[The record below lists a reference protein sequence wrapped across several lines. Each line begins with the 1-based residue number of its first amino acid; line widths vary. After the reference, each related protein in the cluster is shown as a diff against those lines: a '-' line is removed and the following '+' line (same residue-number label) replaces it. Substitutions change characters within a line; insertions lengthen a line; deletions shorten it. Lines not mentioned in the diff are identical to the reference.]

1 MTSPDGREDM
11 DTEQQVADGAQPGA
25 PSLAPA
31 GAVGAPIQEPVP
43 GSPTV
48 VIPVGGVS
56 AVSATPR
63 ELMLEAQLAAAH
75 LRVELA
81 ETRLELANAKATPA
95 AAVAPATPVTAPA
108 VGPTAAGPSTST
120 AVTAGDAAQ
129 PAGAQVTIPRS
140 SVTRDGAPA
149 EKRSALRY
157 PTPKEFVPPTD
168 HKADSIQYVEKYMF
182 DLKSYVKYGVAADVP
197 PYLTFSQTSTG
208 TFDLVQEMA
217 ARDEA
222 LPEGEHMP
230 IDEVCRLIAKR
241 YLPSIDRATDARM
254 RLLGGEVTMRADEL
268 LGEYKARF
276 LAELALSARGSSHP
290 PMADCDQML
299 LYRRGMTA
307 DLRDA
312 CVTDAQARRLD
323 TFDEVHQYA
332 EAHETRVRMRRG
344 VQRSATQAMI
354 MHANPAPTP
363 ARAPTPTAMTMQG
376 NAGGRGRDRTARGR
390 GGGRS
395 AAPGRAPPQAD
406 RGGPSQPRSPGFG
419 GRGGGRGDKRG
430 RERDNDG
437 YERGRPRAG
446 TNASSGRTNRQGLQ
460 LTKQQFFSLL
470 DQQRCWYCGDPVGQP
485 PQHTGDT
492 CPHRR

>member
-1 MTSPDGREDM
+1 MNNPDVREDM
-11 DTEQQVADGAQPGA
+11 ETDQQPAADVQTGG
-25 PSLAPA
+25 PS
-31 GAVGAPIQEPVP
+31 EPVR
-43 GSPTV
+43 GSPTA
-48 VIPVGGVS
+48 VIAADTPVNSTLKEQLLEEQLKV
-56 AVSATPR
+56 AALQVEAAKLQVQ
-63 ELMLEAQLAAAH
+63 LMQSRMDAALTAAAPF
-75 LRVELA
+75 
-81 ETRLELANAKATPA
+81 ATAPPA
-95 AAVAPATPVTAPA
+95 AALPMPNVTTLAA
-108 VGPTAAGPSTST
+108 AAGPSNST
-120 AVTAGDAAQ
+120 AVTAGDAV
-129 PAGAQVTIPRS
+129 QVTIPRS

-149 EKRSALRY
+149 DKRSALRY
-157 PTPKEFVPPTD
+157 PAPKEFVPPTD
-168 HKADSIQYVEKYMF
+168 HKADSIMYVEKYLF

-197 PYLTFSQTSTG
+197 PFLTFSQTSTG

-230 IDEVCRLIAKR
+230 IEEVCRLIAKR

-290 PMADCDQML
+290 PMADCDKML

-323 TFDEVHQYA
+323 TFDEVHLYA

-354 MHANPAPTP
+354 MHANPDPAPAAAPTP
-363 ARAPTPTAMTMQG
+363 AVMTMQG
-376 NAGGRGRDRTARGR
+376 RGRRNERGGGRGR
-390 GGGRS
+390 GRS
-395 AAPGRAPPQAD
+395 AAPSRAPHGGD
-406 RGGPSQPRSPGFG
+406 GGGPSQPRSPGFG
-419 GRGGGRGDKRG
+419 GRGGRNGGRGDKRG

-437 YERGRPRAG
+437 FERGRPRAG
-446 TNASSGRTNRQGLQ
+446 TNASSGRTNRQGLL
-460 LTKQQFFSLL
+460 LTKQQFFTLL